1 MSAKLGILTNKIP
14 FCAEIN
20 HLLKIISSTNFA
32 SPINYTIFKK
42 NIRRS
47 NQMYQTIIIDD
58 NQLARKGLRHILER
72 NFKEIE
78 VMGEANSVASGLLLI
93 KEFDPDLVFLDIEMP
108 DGTGF
113 HLLEQLPA
121 VNFKVI
127 FITSF
132 SDYAITAFKYS
143 AFDYIMKPVLL
154 ENVEST
160 MSRIKD
166 IPVMLERQPTEVL
179 RTNRTRTNDNDTTI
193 ALPDIN
199 GFSII
204 KVKDIIRCE
213 GERNYSRIFFI
224 DGRSVLISRTLLE
237 FDHLL
242 VSHGFFR
249 IHRSHLIS
257 LHKVNRYLKS
267 DGGAIEMID
276 KTQLPVSPKF
286 KDELLNRLLYNRI

>member
-1 MSAKLGILTNKIP
+1 
-14 FCAEIN
+14 
-20 HLLKIISSTNFA
+20 
-32 SPINYTIFKK
+32 
-42 NIRRS
+42 
-47 NQMYQTIIIDD
+47 MYQTIIIDD
-58 NQLARKGLRHILER
+58 NQLARKGLRHILEQ
-72 NFKEIE
+72 NFEEIK
-78 VMGEANSVASGLLLI
+78 VMGEADSVASGLSLI

-113 HLLEQLPA
+113 RLLEQLPA
-121 VNFKVI
+121 VNFKVV
-127 FITSF
+127 FTTSF

-143 AFDYIMKPVLL
+143 AFDYIVKPVLL
-154 ENVEST
+154 ENLKST
-160 MSRIKD
+160 MSRIKE
-166 IPVMLERQPTEVL
+166 IPALQEKQRIEVF
-179 RTNRTRTNDNDTTI
+179 RTNLTHTNDDDPTI

-237 FDHLL
+237 FDNML

-257 LHKVNRYLKS
+257 LRNVNRYLKS
-267 DGGAIEMID
+267 DGGVIEMID